1 MCIIAISGACRK
13 QELKNINIEDIQDT
27 GKTLIIKI
35 SNTKTNTARSFVV
48 PETYYAICKKYINL
62 RPAGGNTNNTFF
74 LNYQNERCTKQS
86 VGINK
91 IGSVPKQIALF
102 LNLPNANEYTGHCFR
117 RSSATILV
125 DAGGDLL
132 SLKRHGGWQS
142 SSVAEG
148 YINESAA
155 NKASTANKIATAINS
170 KGSLG
175 QTSLIINSA
184 PGPSNNERNLEIS
197 YNNIESA
204 KNVTGSEPALI
215 FTNCNVTI
223 NNYYN
228 KI

>member
-1 MCIIAISGACRK
+1 M
-13 QELKNINIEDIQDT
+13 
-27 GKTLIIKI
+27 
-35 SNTKTNTARSFVV
+35 
-48 PETYYAICKKYINL
+48 
-62 RPAGGNTNNTFF
+62 
-74 LNYQNERCTKQS
+74 
-86 VGINK
+86 
-91 IGSVPKQIALF
+91 
-102 LNLPNANEYTGHCFR
+102 NLPDANEYTGHCFR